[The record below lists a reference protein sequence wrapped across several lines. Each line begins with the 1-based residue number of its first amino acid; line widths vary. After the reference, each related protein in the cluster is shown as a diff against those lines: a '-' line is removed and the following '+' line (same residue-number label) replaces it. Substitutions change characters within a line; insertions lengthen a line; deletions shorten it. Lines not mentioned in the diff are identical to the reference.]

1 MTIMN
6 MAGGG
11 GIPGTIS
18 EDITTTTSNFPY
30 FRPSNAYGFLES
42 STSET
47 LANTVGY
54 VREKANTLKMEN
66 SSVTFNLRYKGNDV
80 SFTTNTL
87 DANSDESPVT
97 IATDSKYAST
107 RYPITGSTTASSG
120 VTWSS
125 PTLIILLS
133 DYSNVSGVIKVTPF
147 LITTESSTP
156 SDIYST
162 FRDLVES
169 GVNIVSYDVPFEK
182 ANNTIT
188 YDVSAIP
195 TGKEILTE
203 MFGFS
208 NNLYS
213 LSYKSRGW
221 FLVTDITTTSLVK
234 A

>member
-30 FRPSNAYGFLES
+30 FSPSRAYGFLES

-47 LANTVGY
+47 LAKTVGY

-66 SSVTFNLRYKGNDV
+66 SLITFNLRYKGNDV

-97 IATDSKYAST
+97 IATNSKYAGT
-107 RYPITGSTTASSG
+107 RYPITGSTVTSSSM
-120 VTWSS
+120 TWSS
-125 PTLIILLS
+125 PTLNNLLS

-147 LITTESSTP
+147 LVMGGSSTP
-156 SDIYST
+156 SDIYSSIY
-162 FRDLVES
+162 DLVER
-169 GVNIVSYDVPFEK
+169 GVNILSYDVPFEK

-208 NNLYS
+208 TNLYT
-213 LSYKSRGW
+213 LSYNSRGW
-221 FLVTDITTTSLVK
+221 FLITDITTTSLVK